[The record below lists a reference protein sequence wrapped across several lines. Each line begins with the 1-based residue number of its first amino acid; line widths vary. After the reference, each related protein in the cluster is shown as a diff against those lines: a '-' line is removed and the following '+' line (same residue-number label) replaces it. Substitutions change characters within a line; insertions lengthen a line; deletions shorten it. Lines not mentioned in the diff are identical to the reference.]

1 VVQNFVNEIEYLL
14 SQIPAE
20 QWADLSANGLCYEFL
35 PWHEWSAITL
45 QTRDDPLNDVAAWKY
60 YTSAESDGSRV
71 AAESATWKT
80 KPNRLLYHRL
90 LIEAAEALLRV
101 DLTRYV
107 PKLVTGDEFSPY
119 RLFQVQVYDVDKTF
133 EFNYCEYVL
142 ARRLEPA

>member
-1 VVQNFVNEIEYLL
+1 VIQNFVNEIEYLL

-20 QWADLSANGLCYEFL
+20 QWADLGRCGLCYGFL
-35 PWHEWSAITL
+35 PWHGWSAITL
-45 QTRDDPLNDVAAWKY
+45 QTRDDPPNNVAAWKY

-71 AAESATWKT
+71 AAEIEEYNTNG
-80 KPNRLLYHRL
+80 NRLVFHRL

-101 DLTRYV
+101 DLTRYD
-107 PKLVTGDEFSPY
+107 PELVARDEFSPY
-119 RLFQVQVYDVDKTF
+119 SPFHVQVYDVDKSF